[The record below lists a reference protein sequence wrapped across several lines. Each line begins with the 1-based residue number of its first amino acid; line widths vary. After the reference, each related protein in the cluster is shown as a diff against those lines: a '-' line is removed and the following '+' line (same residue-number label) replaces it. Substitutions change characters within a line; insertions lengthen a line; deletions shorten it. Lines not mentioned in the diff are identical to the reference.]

1 MGLYEITFIDKH
13 GDMRHAEVEAWDMED
28 ALSTFYAQ
36 RKETG
41 NKALIEVETIA
52 VSV

>member
-1 MGLYEITFIDKH
+1 MGLYEITFIDKR
-13 GDMRHAEVEAWDMED
+13 GDMRRAEVEAWDMED
-28 ALSTFYAQ
+28 ALSTFYAE

-41 NKALIEVETIA
+41 NRVLIEVETIA

>member
-1 MGLYEITFIDKH
+1 MLGLYEITFIDKH

-28 ALSTFYAQ
+28 ALSTFYAA
-36 RKETG
+36 G

-52 VSV
+52 VNV